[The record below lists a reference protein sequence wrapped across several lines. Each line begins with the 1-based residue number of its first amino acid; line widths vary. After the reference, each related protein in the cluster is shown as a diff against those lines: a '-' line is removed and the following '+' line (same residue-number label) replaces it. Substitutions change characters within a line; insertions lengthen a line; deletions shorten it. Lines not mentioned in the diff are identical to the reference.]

1 MIGRSACSTAM
12 FLICS
17 RICNTDAC
25 LMSREEVKHGR

>member
-1 MIGRSACSTAM
+1 MIGPLASITAM

-17 RICNTDAC
+17 RICDTNAC

>member
-1 MIGRSACSTAM
+1 MIGRSAGTTSM

-17 RICNTDAC
+17 HICGTIAC